1 MASCRSDILR
11 GIVYD
16 DEFANFLDSIWTRA
30 LKPKRNIFSDY
41 LYFNSR
47 TDISSTSLAAAW
59 KRKHHDV
66 QFSCA
71 PNTAYMRCWS
81 ISHSRSLARPPS
93 PTVTVTVTSASRHTH
108 YMEYVH
114 RGGEESHRSLY
125 LLVDAALCVCVCVQS
140 SDRRANYILHP
151 HLRRH
156 QLTWWTTSP
165 APTIL
170 VEYVCWF
177 VGLLTRRKKNERQ
190 RKKPFWTKVRRIY
203 FGTKPIKVINTAVWC

>member
-1 MASCRSDILR
+1 MKTKASWCAVFLCSKH
-11 GIVYD
+11 GIY
-16 DEFANFLDSIWTRA
+16 A
-30 LKPKRNIFSDY
+30 LLEY
-41 LYFNSR
+41 LAF
-47 TDISSTSLAAAW
+47 
-59 KRKHHDV
+59 
-66 QFSCA
+66 
-71 PNTAYMRCWS
+71 
-81 ISHSRSLARPPS
+81 SLARPPAF
-93 PTVTVTVTSASRHTH
+93 PHCNCNCNLRVAA
-108 YMEYVH
+108 Y
-114 RGGEESHRSLY
+114 SLY
-125 LLVDAALCVCVCVQS
+125 GVRPQRWRRITSIPVFVGRCCPLCVCVCVQS